1 MSASDKSINK
11 YTDKI
16 KEITGNR
23 LEIYAAISDI
33 EHILDKGYANNL
45 VDALN
50 IDDVYL
56 TLSQCSEIEKQDI
69 DRKISDAISKMS

>member
-1 MSASDKSINK
+1 MYGAIN
-11 YTDKI
+11 
-16 KEITGNR
+16 
-23 LEIYAAISDI
+23 DI

-56 TLSQCSEIEKQDI
+56 TLSQCAEIEKIDI
-69 DRKISDAISKMS
+69 DRKINDEISKMP